1 MLNNGQPI
9 DLEQVK
15 ELSDRVETIKQ
26 QCLDKINEF
35 DLIKQFQAPIDQ
47 ARIDKFLEPV
57 LKAWKHPDYSK
68 GYQSNPKMRAYV
80 VNHMIGSEFDTLSDK
95 QLKDLANPLLQPLID
110 KQFDHPDIVAAC
122 NAYHEAEAL
131 RQNENMN
138 RVDKVNNPQNYV
150 QIGYN
155 PFNYSQLTDMWM
167 SFGLESPEVSKD
179 TGKMSFSKD
188 VLTELSYSVDGELKT
203 ILKNHLEISQSK
215 NMLTQ
220 YIPKYYGSTVNGRL
234 HYSLKLMGTFT
245 GRLSGKAG
253 GDKLDESI
261 KHKLGANGVTQPVG
275 HKVYGKL
282 VKKMFI
288 APPGRIMAAVD
299 YNGLEN
305 HINACLT
312 KDNTTIKLL
321 SPDPETG
328 LMWDMH
334 TLHSTIFF
342 KEKWEEITGKP
353 FENTIQHNQLCY
365 ELTDSN
371 SEAKNLRTDSKPIT
385 FKCAYG
391 GYPDSHKG
399 GVITQ
404 AIFDRYHNELYP
416 GVTQFKTEYVI
427 PTVNSNKSLHLNWGL
442 RLATDNPRGDLL
454 PLNNANFQGY
464 SDLTCIAAV
473 KFRNLYMSQ
482 GNPHNIMGLNIIH
495 DALYYEL
502 DDTPEAV
509 EWVNTNL
516 IACMTPDFLINQ
528 TVHLRAEADFGYNQ
542 KDMVTLPNNA
552 DLATIIDKLSTLK
565 D

>member
-1 MLNNGQPI
+1 
-9 DLEQVK
+9 
-15 ELSDRVETIKQ
+15 
-26 QCLDKINEF
+26 
-35 DLIKQFQAPIDQ
+35 
-47 ARIDKFLEPV
+47 
-57 LKAWKHPDYSK
+57 
-68 GYQSNPKMRAYV
+68 
-80 VNHMIGSEFDTLSDK
+80 
-95 QLKDLANPLLQPLID
+95 
-110 KQFDHPDIVAAC
+110 
-122 NAYHEAEAL
+122 
-131 RQNENMN
+131 
-138 RVDKVNNPQNYV
+138 
-150 QIGYN
+150 
-155 PFNYSQLTDMWM
+155 
-167 SFGLESPEVSKD
+167 
-179 TGKMSFSKD
+179 
-188 VLTELSYSVDGELKT
+188 
-203 ILKNHLEISQSK
+203 
-215 NMLTQ
+215 
-220 YIPKYYGSTVNGRL
+220 
-234 HYSLKLMGTFT
+234 
-245 GRLSGKAG
+245 
-253 GDKLDESI
+253 
-261 KHKLGANGVTQPVG
+261 
-275 HKVYGKL
+275 
-282 VKKMFI
+282 MFI
-288 APPGRIMAAVD
+288 TPPGRIMAAVD

-342 KEKWEEITGKP
+342 KEKWEEIAGKP
-353 FENTIQHNQLCY
+353 FENTIQYNQLCY
-365 ELTDSN
+365 ELTDTN
-371 SEAKNLRTDSKPIT
+371 SEAKQLRTDSKPIT

-404 AIFDRYHNELYP
+404 AIFDRYHEELYP
-416 GVTQFKTEYVI
+416 GVNQFKTEYVI

-442 RLATDNPRGDLL
+442 RLATANPRGDLL

-464 SDLTCIAAV
+464 SNLTCIAAV
-473 KFRNLYMSQ
+473 KFRNLYLSQ

-516 IACMTPDFLINQ
+516 IACMTPDFLHNQ